1 MDYHTRTLVS
11 SLKRN
16 ELTTEHT
23 ATTTVARFSPSGFY
37 CASADVTG
45 NVRIWDA
52 TQSENILKLAI
63 RPLSSKI
70 NDLAWDG
77 ESKRIIVGG
86 EGKDK

>member
-1 MDYHTRTLVS
+1 MTRPVANITNVS
-11 SLKRN
+11 
-16 ELTTEHT
+16 EHT

-37 CASADVTG
+37 VASADVTG
-45 NVRIWDA
+45 NVRIWDV
-52 TQSENILKLAI
+52 TQKENSLKLAT

>member
-1 MDYHTRTLVS
+1 MRADWL
-11 SLKRN
+11 
-16 ELTTEHT
+16 EHT

-45 NVRIWDA
+45 NVRIWDV
-52 TQSENILKLAI
+52 TQAENSLKLAT